1 MHKHII
7 FCPPAR
13 QKIIHYNLPL
23 GEKIFDGKKVR
34 FSLENLVLV
43 YIFFPSTIPFD
54 STIRVHFF
62 TLWAKFLFLE
72 LLIKSMIIFCPLFDV
87 ADFCLLKNFFLL
99 PFKSSLLLAKLHYN
113 IIIFIVLVPQS
124 TVMLHVWDTSCQKFL
139 HRTVRICTSKGNSVK
154 SPPSDFIP
162 KVF

>member
-87 ADFCLLKNFFLL
+87 ADFCLLKNFFLPL
-99 PFKSSLLLAKLHYN
+99 SRVVCSWLNYIITSSSSLYLCHN
-113 IIIFIVLVPQS
+113 QQWCCMFGI
-124 TVMLHVWDTSCQKFL
+124 LHVKSFCTGLYVYALQKG
-139 HRTVRICTSKGNSVK
+139 TV
-154 SPPSDFIP
+154 
-162 KVF
+162 